1 MICKICGSEFELV
14 EGLSFCPNCGNR
26 IEEERNECPWEERE
40 RYGAVEALFLT
51 WKNSIFSPSNFY
63 RSVPPKGGIRN
74 ALIYAI
80 IIGAIGISIKLI
92 WGYIFRAV
100 QVPFMMKNHR
110 FEYLMSGRMLLF
122 LIVLSPIIIVVFTFI
137 GAGIYHICLSIIRG
151 ANRDFEATFKA
162 VCYSYGPYLFQIVP
176 ICGQLV
182 GSVWIIVMY
191 VIGLREMHRTTTGK
205 AMFAVFLPLILCLG
219 VIFIFIILAFSMML
233 GKMFR

>member
-14 EGLSFCPNCGNR
+14 EGLSFCPNCGNK

-92 WGYIFRAV
+92 WGYIFRAA

-122 LIVLSPIIIVVFTFI
+122 LIVLSPIII
-137 GAGIYHICLSIIRG
+137 
-151 ANRDFEATFKA
+151 
-162 VCYSYGPYLFQIVP
+162 
-176 ICGQLV
+176 